1 MTIKI
6 SNKEII
12 NLVNQEH
19 WIHGKSLRLIEREN
33 NLSNDTIRKRCI
45 NLGIKTKSRKQSII
59 DNEKHIERPVGDKH
73 WSKTNP
79 SLLAKCANESSLRM
93 SKRNPIS
100 KPGVAELIAQTKSV
114 LYFANPTFHEG
125 LFIDILDSLG
135 VTYEFQT
142 PIGKYIADFKVGN
155 VLVELDGRGH
165 ASRKATDI
173 IRDQFLCG
181 LGFYVVRINQD
192 SLFDKRSKNPVLRP
206 NKLIRVI
213 ENLIP
218 SLNISSL
225 LPTVTCKYR
234 VVVRNPNPF
243 TEVVY

>member
-1 MTIKI
+1 MSIKI
-6 SNKEII
+6 SNEEII
-12 NLVNQEH
+12 SLVNKEH

-59 DNEKHIERPVGDKH
+59 DNEKHIDRPIGDKH

-79 SLLAKCANESSLRM
+79 ALLAKCASESSIRM
-93 SKRNPIS
+93 TKCNPIN
-100 KPGVAELIAQTKSV
+100 KPGVADLVAQTKSA

-125 LFIDILDSLG
+125 LFIGILDSLN
-135 VTYEFQT
+135 VSYEFQT
-142 PIGKYIADFKVGN
+142 PIGKYISDFKIGN
-155 VLVELDGRGH
+155 VLIELDGRGH

-192 SLFDKRSKNPVLRP
+192 SLFDKRSKKPILRP
-206 NKLIRVI
+206 NKLIGVI
-213 ENLIP
+213 EDLIP

-225 LPTVTCKYR
+225 LPTITCKYR
-234 VVVRNPNPF
+234 VVVRNPDPF
-243 TEVVY
+243 TEIIY